1 MKRSDKVRQAYPSD
15 LTDAQWAVIE
25 PLYSGMRTYKWSKR
39 ELTNAVLYFVKTGC
53 QWRHLPARFSTLFDC
68 AQFLPACPSEWAV
81 GEDTAAL
88 GQNIP
93 GESRAQ
99 SGAKL
104 CDH

>member
-1 MKRSDKVRQAYPSD
+1 MEQAGINKRS
-15 LTDAQWAVIE
+15 AVFCE
-25 PLYSGMRTYKWSKR
+25 NRVSVAAP
-39 ELTNAVLYFVKTGC
+39 A
-53 QWRHLPARFSTLFDC
+53 ARFSTLFDC

>member
-15 LTDAQWAVIE
+15 LTNAQWAVIA

-53 QWRHLPARFSTLFDC
+53 QWRHLPHDSPLLDRTQL
-68 AQFLPACPSEWAV
+68 LPARTSERAV
-81 GEDTAAL
+81 GEDLAAS

-99 SGAKL
+99 SGAKI
-104 CDH
+104 